1 MANVAAR
8 EQYFELLLNKVQ
20 AERHPS
26 PTLVDRLVRSIR
38 SRDHAEQVVD
48 VLFDRIGRH
57 PSPTTLDRL
66 DDLISR
72 VELAE
77 QLQERRKRVAGS

>member
-8 EQYFELLLNKVQ
+8 EQYFEMLLNKVQ

-26 PTLVDRLVRSIR
+26 PALVDRLVQSIR
-38 SRDHAEQVVD
+38 NRGQAEQVVD
-48 VLFDRIGRH
+48 VLFDRIGQH

-66 DDLISR
+66 DHLINR

-77 QLQERRKRVAGS
+77 RLQERRQQVAGS